1 MLKEY
6 THTMYYPHTYTHVYK
21 KLCSLLFSPYI
32 AIYFIFRRKKKE
44 PNPTIMSL
52 SPQHEQ
58 MSLGSPS
65 QSPPMGGQYLPQ
77 FLQGDFHSSF
87 NTSQVFNK
95 HTLSLSLYLIISFSL
110 KLKDKFKKLSKIA
123 ILAWWQWYA

>member
-32 AIYFIFRRKKKE
+32 AIYFIFRRKKKKE
-44 PNPTIMSL
+44 IKQPNPTIMSL

-95 HTLSLSLYLIISFSL
+95 HTLSLSLFNNIFFIKTLR
-110 KLKDKFKKLSKIA
+110 
-123 ILAWWQWYA
+123 